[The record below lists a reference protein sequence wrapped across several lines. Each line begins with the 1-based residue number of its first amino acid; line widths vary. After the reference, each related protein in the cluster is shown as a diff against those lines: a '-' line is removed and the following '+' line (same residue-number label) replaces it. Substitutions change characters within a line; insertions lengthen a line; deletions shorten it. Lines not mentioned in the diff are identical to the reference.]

1 MKSRRWLIP
10 VTVTEYG
17 RHVIIEAPSKKL
29 AMAEYRRWQWDEMTD
44 ASDFKVTKVGAI
56 KEDQ

>member
-1 MKSRRWLIP
+1 M
-10 VTVTEYG
+10 TVTEYG